1 MFTCFTLLTFLP
13 FTFAPSP
20 APPNSQHQKQH
31 MITYLFLIQMY
42 MIHILTVSPPTTIQ
56 VEPGPGAEAGQERS
70 WWARPSA
77 SPAAQAAAQVQVPRH
92 RRHRC

>member
-1 MFTCFTLLTFLP
+1 MFTCFTPDISP
-13 FTFAPSP
+13 FHISPSQT
-20 APPNSQHQKQH
+20 PPLKSQHQKQH

-70 WWARPSA
+70 WWAPSA
-77 SPAAQAAAQVQVPRH
+77 SPASQAAAQVQVPRH
-92 RRHRC
+92 RRHRG